1 MYSQYFGVF
10 KTLFSKQLKRS
21 DRQSSKSKFERC
33 TCPNDLKRMA
43 GELLTLKTNLIIE
56 NMIKIHTKP
65 MFEFPRVR
73 YTGQQGIRNYK
84 LPSLDF
90 RPKEVRIEPSMV
102 SFGED

>member
-1 MYSQYFGVF
+1 
-10 KTLFSKQLKRS
+10 
-21 DRQSSKSKFERC
+21 
-33 TCPNDLKRMA
+33 MA

-73 YTGQQGIRNYK
+73 YTSQQGIRNYK
-84 LPSLDF
+84 LPSWSPNHAGVIID
-90 RPKEVRIEPSMV
+90 PIIV

>member
-1 MYSQYFGVF
+1 
-10 KTLFSKQLKRS
+10 
-21 DRQSSKSKFERC
+21 
-33 TCPNDLKRMA
+33 MA
-43 GELLTLKTNLIIE
+43 GELLTLKTNLIIK

-84 LPSLDF
+84 LPSWS
-90 RPKEVRIEPSMV
+90 PNHAEVKIDPSMV